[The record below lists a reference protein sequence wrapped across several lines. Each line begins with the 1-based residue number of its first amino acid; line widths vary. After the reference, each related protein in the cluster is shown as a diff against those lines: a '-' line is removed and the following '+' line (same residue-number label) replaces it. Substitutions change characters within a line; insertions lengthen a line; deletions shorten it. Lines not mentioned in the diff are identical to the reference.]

1 MIYTWYKV
9 IILIALMSMSLY
21 HKCVAFTPFPYLTH
35 HMLISHSHS
44 SNNVMQHR
52 MISSGFTF
60 TDDDDDQILVSL
72 QKPLGIVLEQ
82 DTEGP
87 IVVANVD
94 EGGSADR
101 AGVMMGD
108 ILLAVQN
115 ASVEKADLTEVLT
128 FIGNAPRVINLRF
141 LRR

>member
-1 MIYTWYKV
+1 
-9 IILIALMSMSLY
+9 MSLY
-21 HKCVAFTPFPYLTH
+21 QTCVAFSPTPSLTH

-94 EGGSADR
+94 KGGSADR

-108 ILLAVQN
+108 ILLAIQN
-115 ASVEKADLTEVLT
+115 ASVEKADLSEVLT

>member
-1 MIYTWYKV
+1 
-9 IILIALMSMSLY
+9 MSSY
-21 HKCVAFTPFPYLTH
+21 HTCVAFSPTQSLTYH
-35 HMLISHSHS
+35 VISSHSHS
-44 SNNVMQHR
+44 NNVLQR
-52 MISSGFTF
+52 NISSGFTF

-82 DTEGP
+82 DEEGP
-87 IVVANVD
+87 IIVGNVD
-94 EGGSADR
+94 KAGSAAR
-101 AGVMMGD
+101 SGVMMGD

-115 ASVEKADLTEVLT
+115 ASVEKADLSEVLT

>member
-1 MIYTWYKV
+1 
-9 IILIALMSMSLY
+9 
-21 HKCVAFTPFPYLTH
+21 
-35 HMLISHSHS
+35 
-44 SNNVMQHR
+44 MQHK

-60 TDDDDDQILVSL
+60 TDDEDNQILVSL

-87 IVVANVD
+87 IIVAQVD
-94 EGGSADR
+94 KGGSAAR
-101 AGVMMGD
+101 SGVMVGD
-108 ILLAVQN
+108 VLLAVQN
-115 ASVEKADLTEVLT
+115 ASVEKADLSEVLT

>member
-1 MIYTWYKV
+1 
-9 IILIALMSMSLY
+9 
-21 HKCVAFTPFPYLTH
+21 
-35 HMLISHSHS
+35 
-44 SNNVMQHR
+44 MQHR

-60 TDDDDDQILVSL
+60 TDNDDDQILVSL
-72 QKPLGIVLEQ
+72 QKLLGIVLEQ

-87 IVVANVD
+87 IIVANVD
-94 EGGSADR
+94 KGGSAAR
-101 AGVMMGD
+101 SGVMMGD

-115 ASVEKADLTEVLT
+115 ASVEKADLSEVLT

>member
-1 MIYTWYKV
+1 
-9 IILIALMSMSLY
+9 
-21 HKCVAFTPFPYLTH
+21 
-35 HMLISHSHS
+35 
-44 SNNVMQHR
+44 MQHR

-94 EGGSADR
+94 KGGSADR

-108 ILLAVQN
+108 ILLAIQN
-115 ASVEKADLTEVLT
+115 ASVEKADLSEVLT

>member
-1 MIYTWYKV
+1 MIYTWYKTITFIV
-9 IILIALMSMSLY
+9 LMSLY
-21 HKCVAFTPFPYLTH
+21 HTCVAFTPFPSLTYH
-35 HMLISHSHS
+35 VISSHSHG
-44 SNNVMQHR
+44 NNVLQR
-52 MISSGFTF
+52 NISSGFTF

-82 DTEGP
+82 DEEGP
-87 IVVANVD
+87 IIVGNVD
-94 EGGSADR
+94 KAGSAAR
-101 AGVMMGD
+101 SGVMMGD

-115 ASVEKADLTEVLT
+115 ASVEKADLSEVLT

>member
-1 MIYTWYKV
+1 
-9 IILIALMSMSLY
+9 
-21 HKCVAFTPFPYLTH
+21 
-35 HMLISHSHS
+35 
-44 SNNVMQHR
+44 

-94 EGGSADR
+94 KGGSADR

-108 ILLAVQN
+108 ILLAIQN
-115 ASVEKADLTEVLT
+115 ASVEKADLSEVLT

>member
-1 MIYTWYKV
+1 
-9 IILIALMSMSLY
+9 
-21 HKCVAFTPFPYLTH
+21 
-35 HMLISHSHS
+35 
-44 SNNVMQHR
+44 MQHK

-82 DTEGP
+82 DEKGP
-87 IVVANVD
+87 IVVADVD
-94 EGGSADR
+94 KGGSAAR
-101 AGVMMGD
+101 SGIQEGD

>member
-1 MIYTWYKV
+1 
-9 IILIALMSMSLY
+9 MSLY
-21 HKCVAFTPFPYLTH
+21 QTCVAFSPSLTYV
-35 HMLISHSHS
+35 ISSHSHS
-44 SNNVMQHR
+44 SNNVMQHK

-82 DTEGP
+82 DEKGP
-87 IVVANVD
+87 IVVADVD
-94 EGGSADR
+94 KGGSAAR
-101 AGVMMGD
+101 SGIQEGD

>member
-1 MIYTWYKV
+1 
-9 IILIALMSMSLY
+9 
-21 HKCVAFTPFPYLTH
+21 
-35 HMLISHSHS
+35 
-44 SNNVMQHR
+44 MQHG

-87 IVVANVD
+87 IIVAQVD
-94 EGGSADR
+94 EGGSAAR
-101 AGVMMGD
+101 SGIQEGD

-115 ASVEKADLTEVLT
+115 ASVEKADLSEVLK

>member
-1 MIYTWYKV
+1 MIYTWYKA
-9 IILIALMSMSLY
+9 IIFIALMSLY
-21 HKCVAFTPFPYLTH
+21 QTCVAFTPFQHPGTVNS
-35 HMLISHSHS
+35 SHSHS
-44 SNNVMQHR
+44 NNVVQHR

-87 IVVANVD
+87 IVVAQVD
-94 EGGSADR
+94 KGGSAAR
-101 AGVMMGD
+101 SGIQEGD

-115 ASVEKADLTEVLT
+115 ASVEKADLSEVLT

>member
-1 MIYTWYKV
+1 
-9 IILIALMSMSLY
+9 
-21 HKCVAFTPFPYLTH
+21 
-35 HMLISHSHS
+35 
-44 SNNVMQHR
+44 

>member
-1 MIYTWYKV
+1 MYVIGIASLCYT
-9 IILIALMSMSLY
+9 
-21 HKCVAFTPFPYLTH
+21 CVAFSLTPSLTYNYV
-35 HMLISHSHS
+35 ISSHSHS
-44 SNNVMQHR
+44 SNNVMQPR

-94 EGGSADR
+94 KGGSAAR
-101 AGVMMGD
+101 SGVMVGD

-115 ASVEKADLTEVLT
+115 ASVEKADLSEVLT

>member
-1 MIYTWYKV
+1 MP
-9 IILIALMSMSLY
+9 LY
-21 HKCVAFTPFPYLTH
+21 HTCVAFTPIPSLTYTSCD
-35 HMLISHSHS
+35 IISSHSHS
-44 SNNVMQHR
+44 SNNVMQR
-52 MISSGFTF
+52 NISSGFTF

-87 IVVANVD
+87 IVVAQVD
-94 EGGSADR
+94 KGGSAAR
-101 AGVMMGD
+101 SGIQEGD

-115 ASVEKADLTEVLT
+115 ASVEKADLSEVLT
-128 FIGNAPRVINLRF
+128 IIGNAPRVINVRF

>member
-1 MIYTWYKV
+1 MIYTWYKA
-9 IILIALMSMSLY
+9 IIFIALMSLY
-21 HKCVAFTPFPYLTH
+21 QTCVAFSPTLSLTTYV
-35 HMLISHSHS
+35 ISSHSHS

-72 QKPLGIVLEQ
+72 QKPMGIVLEQ
-82 DTEGP
+82 DEEGP
-87 IVVANVD
+87 ITVAQVD
-94 EGGSADR
+94 KGGSAAR
-101 AGVMMGD
+101 SGVMMGD

-115 ASVEKADLTEVLT
+115 ASVEKADLSEVLT